1 MLSAIQ
7 YLGKSRLTVLQLTV
21 DEANKKSTQ
30 QRGF

>member
-21 DEANKKSTQ
+21 DEANHEKS
-30 QRGF
+30 RAPL